1 VRSWAGQL
9 DEGRHPDFPLSL
21 NPNLA
26 QIRVGSI
33 FGLRETAFSVINL
46 PMDTILL
53 VSGIVLLLV
62 SFIGIMKTLL
72 RLAAT
77 VCLIAGVWFWF
88 NGGREKIEGGIE
100 AGKQQL
106 MEHASGLVDEE
117 KVALEG
123 ALANPGAL
131 LETQKPRLREIVSKL
146 SKSAAIDGNQEAK
159 AALEKLKAGLEKNK

>member
-1 VRSWAGQL
+1 VEREAQPICYSG
-9 DEGRHPDFPLSL
+9 
-21 NPNLA
+21 LA
-26 QIRVGSI
+26 CNYGVSRYRAFLVYGLII
-33 FGLRETAFSVINL
+33 FRYKNY
-46 PMDTILL
+46 PMDAILL
-53 VSGIVLLLV
+53 VCGIVLLLV

-72 RLAAT
+72 RLAAII
-77 VCLIAGVWFWF
+77 CLIAGVWFWF
-88 NGGREKIEGGIE
+88 NGGREKIE

-131 LETQKPRLREIVSKL
+131 LDSQKPRLREIVSKL
-146 SKSAAIDGNQEAK
+146 SESAAIDGNQEAK